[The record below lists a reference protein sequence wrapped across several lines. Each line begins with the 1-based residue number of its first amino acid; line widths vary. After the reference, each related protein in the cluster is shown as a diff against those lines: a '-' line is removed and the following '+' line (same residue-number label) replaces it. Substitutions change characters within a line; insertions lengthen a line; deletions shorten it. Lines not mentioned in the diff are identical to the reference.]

1 MYVQNRRRCDLKRLL
16 LLLSVLLLLPGCAS
30 TSGKKEV
37 SPEQV
42 TYKESEKYDL
52 TDEFYEKRWPGCK
65 KVLWIMDQYDRLPD
79 HAVVALNDILYK
91 DDEPFVIQFRYMDC
105 YAQDYQDKLL
115 ALKKKKEI

>member
-1 MYVQNRRRCDLKRLL
+1 MKRLL

-52 TDEFYEKRWPGCK
+52 TDEFYEKQNWERNHSIIRCCLIRSL
-65 KVLWIMDQYDRLPD
+65 V
-79 HAVVALNDILYK
+79 ILFFCRNGRQMGK
-91 DDEPFVIQFRYMDC
+91 AIIFT
-105 YAQDYQDKLL
+105 
-115 ALKKKKEI
+115 EI

>member
-1 MYVQNRRRCDLKRLL
+1 MKRLL

-52 TDEFYEKRWPGCK
+52 TDEFYEKQNWGRNHSIIRCCPNTIIGDS
-65 KVLWIMDQYDRLPD
+65 VLLQERETDGKGNYIYG
-79 HAVVALNDILYK
+79 DITMVPLSSYK
-91 DDEPFVIQFRYMDC
+91 DGTFAEG
-105 YAQDYQDKLL
+105 
-115 ALKKKKEI
+115 E